1 MDSLM
6 STNPERAVSYILNK
20 YVTSYMDKDVLVLD
34 QDTQTREAARM
45 LRHYETDDII
55 VTDSEKK
62 PVGIVTD
69 EDILSKVSDVTVYAE
84 ATKLKDVMSTPLFTI
99 NEKST
104 LQDALHKMRD
114 NNIRKLPVLSKK
126 NQVMGMVFQS
136 TIANVI
142 RNATTTTPRLLS
154 PPVKAVLGNLGFV
167 LQFAGVLLLV
177 PALVATILEDT
188 TIATGI
194 YLTTVLLLV
203 TGFFL
208 NSYGEKSSLNLQQA
222 SILVFS
228 SLFLLSL
235 FGTVPYLYVFPS
247 DETNVEIFGNAF
259 FSSAAGFTTGGISLF
274 DEPENLSQ
282 SFTFYR
288 SYTQLVG
295 GMSFIYLVITAFYP
309 ESKLQSMRGFISGRT
324 LHMKELFLTITVIF
338 AVYIA
343 IIAALLWFFGE
354 PNIIDNVS
362 LAMSSLATGGF
373 TPTSTILDGLVW
385 QETVILM
392 AAMILGALP
401 FTFHYAFVRKKF
413 LAPKLGREVLTYF
426 GILGGATILFIALS
440 GLDPLQSAFY
450 SVSASTTAGLQQE
463 SLAGLGGGA
472 HTVLIILMFIGG
484 CGFSTAGG
492 LKIFRLFHLK
502 DVRPFLS
509 SIKRKELSPQSKKE
523 LISTLIILALFP
535 TISAITGAH
544 LAEIEQVPYQDAF
557 FEAAG
562 VITTGG
568 LSAGVIDEQ
577 TDPAT
582 KIVLGFLMIFGRLEI
597 IAIIYI
603 FVPRLS

>member
-1 MDSLM
+1 M

-413 LAPKLGREVLTYF
+413 LAPKLGKEVLTYF

>member
-1 MDSLM
+1 MQRQL
-6 STNPERAVSYILNK
+6 
-20 YVTSYMDKDVLVLD
+20 
-34 QDTQTREAARM
+34 
-45 LRHYETDDII
+45 
-55 VTDSEKK
+55 
-62 PVGIVTD
+62 
-69 EDILSKVSDVTVYAE
+69 
-84 ATKLKDVMSTPLFTI
+84 KLKDVMSAPLITI
-99 NEKST
+99 SEKAT

-114 NNIRKLPVLSKK
+114 NQIRKLPIISKK
-126 NQVMGMVFQS
+126 NQVMGIIFQT

-142 RNATTTTPRLLS
+142 RDATSTAPRLLS

-177 PALVATILEDT
+177 PAIVGTILEDT
-188 TIATGI
+188 LTATGI

-247 DETNVEIFGNAF
+247 DETNVEVFGNAF

-274 DEPENLSQ
+274 DEPENLTQ

-309 ESKLQSMRGFISGRT
+309 ESKLQAMRGFISGRT

-338 AVYIA
+338 AVYITIVA
-343 IIAALLWFFGE
+343 ILLYLLGE
-354 PNIIDNVS
+354 INLIDSFS
-362 LAMSSLATGGF
+362 LSMSTLATGGF
-373 TPTSTILDGLVW
+373 IPNSSILEELLW
-385 QETVILM
+385 QEEVILM
-392 AAMILGALP
+392 GAMILGALP

-413 LAPKLGREVLTYF
+413 LAPKLGKEVLTF
-426 GILGGATILFIALS
+426 FAILGGATLLFMGVSGIA
-440 GLDPLQSAFY
+440 PMESAFY
-450 SVSASTTAGLQQE
+450 SVSASTTAGLQQQ
-463 SLAGLGGGA
+463 SLAGLNGGA
-472 HTVLIILMFIGG
+472 HSILIILMFIGG

-492 LKIFRLFHLK
+492 LKIFRLFHLRDCRALFSK
-502 DVRPFLS
+502 AR
-509 SIKRKELSPQSKKE
+509 RAELPTQTKKE
-523 LISTLIILALFP
+523 VISTLIIIALFP
-535 TISAITGAH
+535 IISAITGMH
-544 LAEIEQVPYQDAF
+544 LASIEDVPFQDAF

-568 LSAGVIDEQ
+568 LSAGVIDFD

-597 IAIIYI
+597 IAILYI
-603 FVPRLS
+603 FVPKLS